1 MKKYEDYIYQRKEH
15 HNEEATAE
23 LRFVAVI
30 DMLNDL
36 ASEIEKLNKCKE
48 CCAGCE
54 NPHEEVTPAFLEEME
69 KEKKTKNRTP
79 LDDLS
84 CRPLEGNCAYCGDCG
99 PLGEIC
105 DCTECHENPKPKCE
119 QECLA
124 HKGERVD
131 GPLGCIECRKEA
143 INPQIIMKLKDL

>member
-84 CRPLEGNCAYCGDCG
+84 CACRGCQRKLPHT
-99 PLGEIC
+99 C
-105 DCTECHENPKPKCE
+105 DHIVCKPKNPKPKCE
-119 QECLA
+119 HEFRLY
-124 HKGERVD
+124 GT
-131 GPLGCIECRKEA
+131 G
-143 INPQIIMKLKDL
+143 NPKVEFCKKCGKPKDL